1 MFRLPFKGT
10 VKEKLQKCLIKIF
23 QLMDFALFFASFIG
37 ILLAAELFTN
47 AVEDIGDHLDLSHGV
62 VGSLLAAIGTALP
75 ETLVP
80 IAALLFGKPEVKSHI
95 ANGAI
100 LGAPFMLATL
110 GFFVIGLAAAMRWD
124 WIVKTDT
131 YLIKRDLIFFG
142 LLFPPAV
149 LLGLFKSPEWL
160 RLVFGILLLIG
171 YGYYVYHVFKEGGE
185 EVESEGDL
193 HFSKYLKMPKHLA
206 TSIIQLISSLLVLL
220 ISVEVFVHALQILS
234 QKLGIAPLV
243 FSLLVSPV
251 ATELPEKF
259 NSFFWSLKGKYE
271 LAFGNITGAMV
282 FQSAIP
288 VSMGLIFTDWNIGKE
303 GLISGLIAL
312 SGALLVLYQIKLKKA
327 IYSPLLWLNGALY
340 ILYVFLV
347 LS

>member
-1 MFRLPFKGT
+1 
-10 VKEKLQKCLIKIF
+10 
-23 QLMDFALFFASFIG
+23 MDIALFFASFIG

-47 AVEDIGDHLDLSHGV
+47 AVEDIGDRLNLSHGV
-62 VGSLLAAIGTALP
+62 VGSLLAAVGTALP

-80 IAALLFGKPEVKSHI
+80 IVALLFGNPSVKNHI

-110 GFFVIGLAAAMRWD
+110 GFFVIGLAAALRRD
-124 WIVKTDT
+124 WIINTDT
-131 YLIKRDLIFFG
+131 YLIRRDLTFFG

-149 LLGLFKSPEWL
+149 LLGFIETPHWL
-160 RLVFGILLLIG
+160 KTILGILLLIG
-171 YGYYVYHVFKEGGE
+171 YSYYVYHVFKKGGE
-185 EVESEGDL
+185 DVETEEVL
-193 HFSKYLKMPKHLA
+193 HFSKYLKMPEHLA

-220 ISVEVFVHALQILS
+220 VSVEIFVHSLELLS
-234 QKLGIAPLV
+234 EKFGISPLV

-282 FQSAIP
+282 FQSSIP
-288 VSMGLIFTDWNIGKE
+288 VSIGLIFTEWNIGRE
-303 GLISGLIAL
+303 GIISGFIAL
-312 SGALLVLYQIKLKKA
+312 LGALLVLYQIRFKKKVFG
-327 IYSPLLWLNGALY
+327 YLLFLNGVLY
-340 ILYVFLV
+340 LLYVFLAF
-347 LS
+347 S